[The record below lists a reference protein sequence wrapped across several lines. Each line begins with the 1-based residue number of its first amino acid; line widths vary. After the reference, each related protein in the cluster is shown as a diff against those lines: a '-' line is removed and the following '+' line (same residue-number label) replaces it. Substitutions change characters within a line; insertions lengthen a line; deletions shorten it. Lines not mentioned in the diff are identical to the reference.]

1 MLYCK
6 YEMYVTVVSGYLL
19 INHEKNHA
27 NLVEGKTFCSTGIF
41 KNTST
46 TDLAVWNKGM
56 YCW

>member
-27 NLVEGKTFCSTGIF
+27 NLVEGKTFCRTGIF

-46 TDLAVWNKGM
+46 TDLAV
-56 YCW
+56 